1 MSAACFSWCR
11 YSAACRGAAT
21 SNARARPPDSA
32 ATFPVGEITP
42 EAQRLLD
49 VCRAALDAGIEAAQ
63 LGSMVGDISA
73 AVKAVVEDAGLKE
86 GQVVDLSAV
95 PGLIRLR
102 EIESAPHYSLEELLA
117 EAARLGPE
125 NRPPFVDLGILP
137 SEWPQDDWSDIA
149 PTDEEMGISRAG
161 RTPA

>member
-1 MSAACFSWCR
+1 M
-11 YSAACRGAAT
+11 
-21 SNARARPPDSA
+21 RAKISKWGNSLA
-32 ATFPVGEITP
+32 V
-42 EAQRLLD
+42 RLP
-49 VCRAALDAGIEAAQ
+49 
-63 LGSMVGDISA
+63 ST
-73 AVKAVVEDAGLKE
+73 VVEDAGLKE

-102 EIESAPHYSLEELLA
+102 QVEPAPHYSLEELLA

-149 PTDEEMGISRAG
+149 PTDEEMGITGAG
-161 RTPA
+161 RGRKTSGSR